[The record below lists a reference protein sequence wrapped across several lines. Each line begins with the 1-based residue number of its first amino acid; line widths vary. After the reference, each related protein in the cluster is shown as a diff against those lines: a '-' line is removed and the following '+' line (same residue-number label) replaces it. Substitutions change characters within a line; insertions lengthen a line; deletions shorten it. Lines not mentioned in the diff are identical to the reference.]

1 MHQNKREVKPVYIA
15 DMAYQKYI
23 LEQCDVRVTGMYLVC
38 ISGNYLFDGVL
49 DLQQLFITKDVS
61 ELIGIEEKNVADN
74 LAMVQNLLAS
84 EKEPSVDLSERCQDP
99 YLCGFWGYCTRHLS
113 SPAVFDLLK
122 MPSISM
128 RSSASS
134 KSRCARY

>member
-38 ISGNYLFDGVL
+38 ISGDYLFDGIL
-49 DLQQLFITKDVS
+49 DLQQLFITTDVS

-74 LAMVQNLLAS
+74 LAMAQNLLTS
-84 EKEPSVDLSERCQDP
+84 E
-99 YLCGFWGYCTRHLS
+99 
-113 SPAVFDLLK
+113 
-122 MPSISM
+122 
-128 RSSASS
+128 
-134 KSRCARY
+134 